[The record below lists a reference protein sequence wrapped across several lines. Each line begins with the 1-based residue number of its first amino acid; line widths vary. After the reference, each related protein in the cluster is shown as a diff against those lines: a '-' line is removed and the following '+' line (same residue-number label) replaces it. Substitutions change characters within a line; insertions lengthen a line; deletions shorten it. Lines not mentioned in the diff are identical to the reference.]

1 MKSFSIQQAYNKSWN
16 IFKTKPMFFTGVVS
30 VGILVGMALSIPA
43 SLFEGFIWVKIV
55 LFIINIILS
64 ALLTIGLLR
73 ISLKAARGQTVSW
86 KDFHMDGRTFWMFVW
101 MGIVT
106 GLLVFLGFVALI
118 IPGIILTIMWTY
130 VLLLLV
136 DHPQATTKQL
146 LRASAQIT
154 KGVRWKLLALTFV
167 NAGVAILGLLLL
179 VVGVLPASMIIII
192 ASAVIYEHLKKQTDL
207 TKIFEVSA

>member
-1 MKSFSIQQAYNKSWN
+1 
-16 IFKTKPMFFTGVVS
+16 MFFTGVVS